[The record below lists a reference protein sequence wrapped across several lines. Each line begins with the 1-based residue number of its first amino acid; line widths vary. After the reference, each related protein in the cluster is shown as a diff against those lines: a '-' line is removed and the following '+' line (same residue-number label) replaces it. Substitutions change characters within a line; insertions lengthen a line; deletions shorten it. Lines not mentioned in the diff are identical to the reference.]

1 MASGYARY
9 QVLRLSGREADAGP
23 ATLRPVTDW
32 AGPGDDDIAER
43 VLRAARGPN
52 GSGPLRW
59 TAAPL
64 LTTGRVL
71 DLCCG
76 TGPLADELPAGS
88 WLGVD
93 PTATTPLR
101 QPLLRA
107 APWSL
112 PLRAGA
118 VDGVALVLVLPGL
131 PDLDALFAEIRRVL
145 RPGGTLVVVVP
156 SAVTRSATELRL
168 ARLLFPV
175 HRSGWLHRSALDQ
188 AGWLLAAA
196 DFAVL
201 SDDRVPFALPLPDP
215 DAAHALV
222 ADLPR
227 AGVWPPDLPEAVR
240 VRVAAG
246 LARRAGPGRTL
257 PIPLRR
263 LVARR

>member
-1 MASGYARY
+1 M
-9 QVLRLSGREADAGP
+9 
-23 ATLRPVTDW
+23 TDG
-32 AGPGDDDIAER
+32 AGPGDDDIAEL
-43 VLRAARGPN
+43 VLRAAGRPD
-52 GSGPLRW
+52 GSGPVRW
-59 TAAPL
+59 AAAPL
-64 LTTGRVL
+64 LTAGLVL

-76 TGPLADELPAGS
+76 TGPLADELPAGR

-93 PTATTPLR
+93 PTVRNPR
-101 QPLLRA
+101 RRPVLRA

-118 VDGVALVLVLPGL
+118 VDGIALVLVLPGL

-156 SAVTRSATELRL
+156 SAVTRSAAEVRL
-168 ARLLFPV
+168 APLLFPV

-188 AGWLLAAA
+188 AGWLLTAA

-215 DAAHALV
+215 AAAHALV
-222 ADLPR
+222 TDLPR